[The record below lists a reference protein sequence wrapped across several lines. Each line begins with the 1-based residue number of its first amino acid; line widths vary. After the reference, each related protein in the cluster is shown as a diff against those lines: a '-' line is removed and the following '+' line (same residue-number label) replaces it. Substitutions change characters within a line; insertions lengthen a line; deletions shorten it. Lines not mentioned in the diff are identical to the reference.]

1 MNPVGSDW
9 AGPEVTHRV
18 VSGVLT
24 RGDRVLM
31 CHRRADRAWY
41 PDVWDFPGGHLED
54 GETPHAALMREL
66 REELGIES
74 DGDGTFVARWIA
86 DDLSEDIT
94 FLHVRDW
101 QGELVN
107 QAPDEH
113 DDLDWFTLGEALSL
127 ELPDPRYEALLRDL
141 LAPASRQPDVED

>member
-1 MNPVGSDW
+1 MTGSDS
-9 AGPEVTHRV
+9 AEPEVTHRV

-54 GETPHAALMREL
+54 GETPHAALRREL
-66 REELGIES
+66 REELGIAS
-74 DGDGTFVARWIA
+74 DGDGTFVARWMA
-86 DDLSEDIT
+86 EDFSEDIT
-94 FLHVRDW
+94 FLRVREW

-107 QAPDEH
+107 LATDEH
-113 DDLDWFTLGEALSL
+113 DDLDWFTLAEALSL
-127 ELPDPRYEALLRDL
+127 KLPDPRYEALLREL
-141 LAPASRQPDVED
+141 WHRPGQPDVED

>member
-1 MNPVGSDW
+1 MDPAESGS
-9 AGPEVTHRV
+9 AEPEVTHRV

-24 RGDRVLM
+24 RGERVLM

-54 GETPHAALMREL
+54 GETHQAALAREL

-74 DGDGTFVARWIA
+74 EDEGTFVARFVA
-86 DDLSEDIT
+86 EDLSEDIT

-101 QGELVN
+101 HGDLVN
-107 QAPDEH
+107 LAPDEH
-113 DDLDWFTLGEALSL
+113 DDLAWFTLAEALSL
-127 ELPDPRYEALLRDL
+127 QLPDPRYEPMLRDVL
-141 LAPASRQPDVED
+141 SPASGQPDVED

>member
-1 MNPVGSDW
+1 MSLAGDGS
-9 AGPEVTHRV
+9 AEPEVTHRV

-54 GETPHAALMREL
+54 GETPHAALRREL
-66 REELGIES
+66 REELGIAS
-74 DGDGTFVARWIA
+74 DGDGTFVARWVA

-94 FLHVRDW
+94 FLHVGAWR
-101 QGELVN
+101 GEPTNL
-107 QAPDEH
+107 APDEH
-113 DDLDWFTLGEALSL
+113 DDLAWLTLPEALSL
-127 ELPDPRYEALLRDL
+127 TLPDPRYEALLRGL
-141 LAPASRQPDVED
+141 LAPAGGPDVRG

>member
-1 MNPVGSDW
+1 MDPVGSDS

-74 DGDGTFVARWIA
+74 DGDGTFLARWIA
-86 DDLSEDIT
+86 DDFSEDIT
-94 FLHVRDW
+94 FLHVHDW

-127 ELPDPRYEALLRDL
+127 ALPDPRYEALLRDL
-141 LAPASRQPDVED
+141 LAPASGPPDLED

>member
-1 MNPVGSDW
+1 
-9 AGPEVTHRV
+9 
-18 VSGVLT
+18 
-24 RGDRVLM
+24 
-31 CHRRADRAWY
+31 
-41 PDVWDFPGGHLED
+41 VWDFPGGHLED

-141 LAPASRQPDVED
+141 LAPASRQADVED